1 MMHALRFFIRMLG
14 VVTGLLLG
22 LLTVIT
28 VFPWARPATRAWLT
42 RHWSCALLAV
52 CGIAVRVTGQPVRHG
67 AVLTVANHVSWID
80 IFVLNRV
87 RATAFIA
94 KSEVRRWPLI
104 GWLAAGAGTLFIA
117 RGARHAVR
125 AASRQMHQRFQAGG
139 AVGLFPEGTT
149 STGETVQP
157 FHASLFAP
165 ALDAAVTIQPVAL
178 RFFHRRG
185 PHTTRSATAAFV
197 GEETLVANL
206 WRVLGETG
214 LSVEATY
221 LPILSIVAAD
231 GQVQAQQARQ
241 SLARAA
247 QAAIASV
254 VHASVLHATHPVGHH
269 NART

>member
-1 MMHALRFFIRMLG
+1 MMHALRFFIRTLG
-14 VVTGLLLG
+14 VVTGLLVG

-28 VFPWARPATRAWLT
+28 VFPWARAGVRAWLT
-42 RHWSCALLAV
+42 RHWSCAMLAV
-52 CGIAVRVTGQPVRHG
+52 CGLKVRIHGQPILHG

-94 KSEVRRWPLI
+94 KSEIRRWPLI

-125 AASRQMHQRFQAGG
+125 TVSRQMHQRFQAGG

-149 STGETVQP
+149 TTGETVQP

-165 ALDAAVTIQPVAL
+165 ALDACVTVQPVVL
-178 RFFHRRG
+178 RFFH
-185 PHTTRSATAAFV
+185 HNARSPCAAFV

-214 LSVEATY
+214 LSVQATY
-221 LPILSIVAAD
+221 LPALSIAGAN
-231 GQVQAQQARQ
+231 GQVQDSPQTRQ

-247 QAAIASV
+247 QAAIACVLHPVHPV
-254 VHASVLHATHPVGHH
+254 VHD
-269 NART
+269 NDRT